1 MCGPNAVVGEVGI
14 IRNLEVQLQLYKYG
28 SRDVML
34 DHSTWRASR
43 GESEYLKTDIFGL
56 TQDLVSLGM
65 NESVSV
71 SSVSQRLEKKNSAS
85 IL

>member
-1 MCGPNAVVGEVGI
+1 
-14 IRNLEVQLQLYKYG
+14 
-28 SRDVML
+28 ML